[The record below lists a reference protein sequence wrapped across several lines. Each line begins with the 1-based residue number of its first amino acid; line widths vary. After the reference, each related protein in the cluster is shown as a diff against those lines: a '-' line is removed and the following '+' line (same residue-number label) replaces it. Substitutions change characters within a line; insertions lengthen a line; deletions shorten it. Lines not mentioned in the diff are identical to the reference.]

1 MQHMDVCCVRG
12 HMYSQ
17 SFRCRLRQQVL
28 SDLNLPGNINLKCVR
43 ASAAPVYFHARSCSR
58 MTPQEVAHI
67 LRDPHAVPD
76 SDDEED
82 DRERSK
88 VRISCS
94 QCWYWSGPFKLGACT
109 FLHRS
114 RSNSSYHCFQSVSVQ
129 PICPKGHNALQSM
142 VKCL

>member
-12 HMYSQ
+12 HLY

-67 LRDPHAVPD
+67 LQDPHAVPD

-88 VRISCS
+88 VRVSCS
-94 QCWYWSGPFKLGACT
+94 QCWYWSGQKKFQAWS
-109 FLHRS
+109 LHFS
-114 RSNSSYHCFQSVSVQ
+114 AQISQHFELPLFSVSVSTT
-129 PICPKGHNALQSM
+129 NLS
-142 VKCL
+142 

>member
-67 LRDPHAVPD
+67 LQDPHAVPD

-88 VRISCS
+88 VSFLFTMLVLVRTFQAWSLHFSAQIS
-94 QCWYWSGPFKLGACT
+94 QQFELPLF
-109 FLHRS
+109 
-114 RSNSSYHCFQSVSVQ
+114 SVSVSTT
-129 PICPKGHNALQSM
+129 NLS
-142 VKCL
+142 